1 MKKSICIL
9 SILFLFINIQ
19 TTYAEA
25 DDRSSDIRKTQ
36 IDGLFDEEKDF
47 SQRELVIKFEP
58 SIKEEE
64 KSQILANYHLS
75 EQTYNENG
83 GFSLVSASPESELK
97 GTAERLRNDKR
108 VQFVEPN
115 FVIESAYV
123 PQEPGYSHQWSLK
136 KINMEKAW
144 DITKGSSDITVAVID
159 GGLQSDHPDL
169 KGNVLPS
176 YNAVTGGKTIT
187 ADKHGT
193 HVAGIIA
200 ASLNKLGITG
210 IAPNVKILPIDVF
223 EGKEAN
229 AYDVADAIIYAADHG
244 ANVINL
250 SLSTTNYAQVM
261 EEAIHYARSKGIVTV
276 ASAGNDGSD
285 VPEYPAALD
294 SVISVSSTNSQDAH
308 SNFSNYGPEIDI
320 SAPGEGIYSTVTG
333 SKYGT
338 MNGTSMAAPAISG
351 TAALILS
358 KNPLL
363 SADKVTSIL
372 MKSTIDLGEKGKDIL
387 FGNGRIDVDKAMKN
401 TPLPVDRLDGASR
414 YEVAANVSKKGWST
428 ANTVVIANGSAYA
441 DVLAAAPLAYHHN
454 APILLTE
461 NNKLTGSTKE
471 RMTQLKAKKAII
483 IGGSLSVQDN
493 VANEIKK
500 LVGTVERIGGDSR
513 YQVAENIAGKLPGQ
527 SKAVIANGTAYADSL
542 AIASYAAKNKIPILL
557 TTSES
562 LPEPT
567 ANALRNKG
575 TSSTIVVGGKIS
587 VGENVYQQLPSPTR
601 IGGNSRFEVA
611 SHIAKNYFSTSNEAF
626 ISNGYAYADA
636 LSGSVLAAKQNR
648 PMMFTDARSL
658 PNATNEVI
666 TSNKMKGFT
675 VLGGKKSVSDQV
687 VRQLETFEIPQ

>member
-47 SQRELVIKFEP
+47 SQSELVIKFEP

-187 ADKHGT
+187 ADEHGT

-229 AYDVADAIIYAADHG
+229 AYEVADAIIYAADHG

-261 EEAIHYARSKGIVTV
+261 EEAIHYARSKGIVAV

-333 SKYGT
+333 SKYRT

-587 VGENVYQQLPSPTR
+587 VSENVYQQLPSPTR

-611 SHIAKNYFSTSNEAF
+611 SNIAKNYFSTSNEAF

-666 TSNKMKGFT
+666 VSNKMKGFT